1 MAKYSNT
8 VEYNILTKLDSSG
21 LTKLK
26 TELQQVELKL
36 QKLGNQK
43 LLNPED
49 FSDARTQIRGLSDA
63 LSKAFNPTLGI
74 TDLSKLNK
82 ELQESG
88 VTAEGLRSAFSQL
101 GTDGQ
106 IAFNNVIGE
115 LGKLDTGILRTNS
128 QVDKLFT
135 TFSNTFR
142 WGLVSSFFSNFMNS
156 IHQSVNYVKE
166 LDDSLTQIMLVTDYN
181 RDAMNQYAR
190 SANEA
195 AKAVSMTTTGMTNA
209 SLVFAQQG
217 YDLNQSQ
224 ELATLSAKLANASQ
238 QDTATT
244 SDQITAYMNAYGL
257 QNSMEELSQ
266 QMDNWALIAN
276 VSAADVSELAQ
287 ASQRA
292 ASMANTVGV
301 TSEQLAAQIATIE
314 SVTRETPEQIGNGL
328 KTLYARFS
336 DISKGGEDEEG
347 VSLGD
352 VTSQLNAIGVQIL
365 DQFGNI
371 RNVGDIMEDLM
382 VVWDDLDQTS
392 KIAAAQALAGKYQVN
407 RFVSLMDNSDM
418 YREYKGA
425 TGSAATGTLD
435 VMSEEYADSIA
446 GRSAKLQASL
456 EGLFSTIFNTDD
468 IYPWMDAAQGAI
480 DLLQQ
485 FFDALGGGK
494 TVLLGISSLL
504 MQIFSKNIAQ
514 EINNTATNAA
524 VQHQRQINLENK
536 QAALFNM
543 GMANP
548 ELDNGMSNYIID
560 FAKQVNNM
568 DLNKEQAEQAN
579 QIIVELVQNANAA
592 SQASDELTS
601 KISGI
606 GTALISTLGKDSKI
620 LAPLLEDGI
629 INDTLL
635 RDFLDNASDKQ
646 LQELFEGS
654 RQAISKAKDELKN
667 FSQALQ
673 QFQQETEEGN
683 QTSDE
688 LKNSIERLQDA
699 FSYIKDIL
707 DPSTYRQ
714 YDEELRNI
722 IETLESSDDASDD
735 ISVLTNR
742 IAKLYE
748 ELDKLKAINVQ
759 KIQQSSSDLEQSNF
773 RQINTQE
780 AFEGTRQIGNAFLD
794 SANKTID
801 IKNIIDATNAIQ
813 QLTFAWQSFQN
824 LGSIWKN
831 NELSDGQKFLQTF
844 MSLTSAILMMSPA
857 IDTLS
862 KKFGILNLQEAANVL
877 TSAKLTIA
885 QSAETIAFGASS
897 VAAGQLTVQ
906 QWLLVASSEAA
917 TIATTALK
925 TALKLLASPAGIAA
939 IMGIATAIGFIQAQA
954 EEAKQQ
960 AQEAFDK
967 AKSNFE
973 QIQSLQDKASAF
985 GDKYNIFKESGEN
998 GKELIEEAKE
1008 IAQALKDA
1016 GAEEEASAV
1025 HLAILSAEARGTA
1038 KSFDI
1043 LAQEIE
1049 KAQSEAEKTAN
1060 QDIVES
1066 SNKVLENQN
1075 TSVKDVLLHQK
1086 MIKDAQE
1093 ELNNLDPL
1101 DAGYEEERQRL
1112 EHLIDSL
1119 KNAKLAQE
1127 DLVNAA
1133 NAYQEAQGR
1142 LAGMTVAENQ
1152 GLNLY
1157 AGGQQGKRMTP
1168 DSATWFEN
1176 ANLDYNSIERVYSN
1190 MVEGFSDL
1198 SNLEKAEFILKTI
1211 GDEAGEAAAQLELL
1225 MLGFDNLS
1233 TNQIDHLQN
1242 QMAQGGLTFGQQQ
1255 LLAASLDPDATAAEF
1270 SQTIQDVL
1278 KEMDEN
1284 DTTFEVALKAKLK
1297 DPEQFQEAIRQQV
1310 ESYEPK
1316 DSEIEQEDYN
1326 SMADHFYENKDK
1338 MGEEGSGFE
1347 NYSKDL
1353 FDNAEAL
1360 SEVIEDTLR
1369 YSDAIEEISDN
1380 FDDWLDILNTGEKES
1395 KKYVDAVNGLKDT
1408 FSDFLGIPEELSEGF
1423 VTTQE
1428 NLDDLRAAAEGDVDA
1443 FDRLRTAAAIDLA
1456 EQLGVDSDTAVAA
1469 VNQIQSALDTLGY
1482 SDIDI
1487 GESITFSD
1495 AALADINSAL
1505 DALEL
1510 DADQAAQFIESAFG
1524 FKVTPDQF
1532 DYVENKM
1539 AEVEQE
1545 ADQTGKQTAENMT
1558 VTPEITTASAE
1569 QVATDE
1575 KNYTDVEPQ
1584 ISEKPWTATVPVTG
1598 GGLGSITTAN
1608 LPTPVPIT
1616 GSVPR
1621 ITYRATPNTATETK
1635 KDTALA
1641 TGVKAEQGGSGV
1653 PKNSHVN
1660 LKPNATGT
1668 RTGGRAPSSS
1678 APRPSS
1684 GGGGGGGGRKGGGGG
1699 SGKTPKTPKAYE
1711 PKTKEP
1717 IKKEIDLYEKVNT
1730 QLDDVET
1737 TLKGIEK
1744 EEDRLIGDKA
1754 RANMDKQISL
1764 LSKEIDLQKEKLKI
1778 QQQEQSDLAKELT
1791 GYGYKFDSDGFITN
1805 YNEIIKSYET
1815 RLNNLIDQYNKT
1827 TTEEGQEAL
1836 DKQIKQLEEEYD
1848 KAKKAAD
1855 RYDQLQGKELQDTL
1869 NAIEELKDAIEDLR
1883 IEAWKAS
1890 TEAIDNIKELRESA
1904 ADLEGLFSKYESD
1917 SPFRDLI
1924 VEGEKLNN
1932 IWSVGKDQAKDY
1944 YNEIIADKQKALKVA
1959 TDEAEKAAIERS
1971 IKYFESLRDTLS
1983 DQRLNNGLLGLA
1995 YQDMLQLKEWYENPK
2010 AEDNLFGDN
2019 TAALRDAYEEAYNK
2033 VHDML
2038 LEYEKTIEDYRD
2050 AIIDGYDEIDEKQN
2064 RQIDKFDRI
2073 VDKLETFSDMY
2084 TLYYGDESYAALRD
2098 ILQQQGD
2105 TLREQLNAQKEIY
2118 SYWSEAYAQ
2127 AIKTGDEKLI
2137 QELED
2142 KMHDAEDRMTE
2153 LAKDAAEAFAE
2164 SYENAVK
2171 ASTQYIIQNTI
2182 GDRNFD
2188 RLDRNWEWDKDY
2200 LDKYRDDV
2208 EKAYEMDKLRNK
2220 YTDLLNQAQGAS
2232 LQTQNKIRAQMQ
2244 EQLDLLDGQ
2253 ATVSEYDVKLANA
2266 KLEILQK
2273 QIALEDAQRNKNQMK
2288 LRRDTQGN
2296 YRYVYTANQEDV
2308 AGAEQDLL
2316 DSEYD
2321 AYELSKNQQISNYD
2335 NLINAYQKYLSQ
2347 REEIL
2352 NNANLSEAEKLQQ
2365 NAELYD
2371 KFLKFVNAA
2380 KEDFSDA
2387 AFGTLDILNWLT
2399 LNGTDYTTTAAKDML
2414 NELLDEQ
2421 GNIKDQTGVIW
2432 MDNANY
2438 LTDEVIPKI
2447 KGAVNE
2453 ADQDIKNRMEELKE
2467 NIVGDDGVFPS
2478 IREGG
2483 KNLEE
2488 GLSGLTGFLDS
2499 AKTSTDGLAVAT
2511 RDLMEALGGDN
2522 SALAEAQAQLQKYEE
2537 ELSNVKN
2544 ASSITAQQLRDAQ
2557 KALDK
2562 SQAENLNYKTQ
2573 LDDIASG
2580 KRDTKGNLVNKKNT
2594 KKTGAAPSKSSKKN
2608 GELTGFTGVYHY
2620 TSWGDNPAGDWY
2632 AGIPN
2637 AVRISTFSREPW
2649 DGPYNVHLETKE
2661 GGHLGWVKEEQLFD
2675 TGGYTGNW
2683 ANGDK
2688 RENGKLAFLHQKE
2701 LVLNAE
2707 DTQNILAAVDIVRQI
2722 GVGLRNSMMN
2732 VSSMNGK
2739 NLSSVGET
2747 IEQRVEITASFPNA
2761 TDADDI
2767 RQALIGLADKAYQ
2780 YSHRNR

>member
-8 VEYNILTKLDSSG
+8 IEYNIKTSLDSKG
-21 LTKLK
+21 LTQLK
-26 TELQQVELKL
+26 NELRSVELSL
-36 QKLGNQK
+36 QKMGDK
-43 LLNPED
+43 DLLNTKS
-49 FSDARTQIRGLSDA
+49 FSDARVQIQNLRES
-63 LSKAFNPTLGI
+63 LSKAFDPSLGI
-74 TDLSKLNK
+74 LDLSKLNT
-82 ELQESG
+82 ELKESG
-88 VTAEGLRSAFSQL
+88 ITASSLKSAFTQAGSE
-101 GTDGQ
+101 GQ
-106 IAFNNVIGE
+106 VAFNNLVKE
-115 LGKLDTGILRTNS
+115 LGRVDTGIQRSNS
-128 QVDKLFT
+128 SLDKMFT

-142 WGLVSSFFSNFMNS
+142 WGLVSSFFSQFLNA
-156 IHQSVNYVKE
+156 IHQSVDYVKE

-181 RDAMNQYAR
+181 RDSMNEYAK
-190 SANEA
+190 SANDA
-195 AKAVSMTTTGMTNA
+195 AKALSMSTTGMTNA

-217 YDLNQSQ
+217 YNLSQSQ

-257 QNSMEELSQ
+257 QNSMEELAQ

-301 TSEQLAAQIATIE
+301 TGEQLAAQIATIE
-314 SVTRETPEQIGNGL
+314 SVTREAPEQIGNGL

-336 DISKGGEDEEG
+336 DISEGGEDEEG

-425 TGSAATGTLD
+425 TGSAAIGTLD
-435 VMSEEYADSIA
+435 EMNQEYAESLA
-446 GRSAKLQASL
+446 GRTQKLSTTL
-456 EGLFSTIFNTDD
+456 EGIFNNIFNTDTF
-468 IYPWMDAAQGAI
+468 YPFIDTAQKALDVI
-480 DLLQQ
+480 DKLTE
-485 FFDALGGGK
+485 AMGGG
-494 TVLLGISSLL
+494 IPIIASLTTAFL
-504 MQIFSKNIAQ
+504 NLFSKNIAQ
-514 EINNTATNAA
+514 QINDTRLNAA
-524 VQHQRQINLENK
+524 VQRQKQENFQDK
-536 QAALFNM
+536 AAALTQLGLVNP
-543 GMANP
+543 NP
-548 ELDNGMSNYIID
+548 EDKNSQNILNYAQELSRLSPNLNNTQLAQGNQLIEDMVRNSNM
-560 FAKQVNNM
+560 AT
-568 DLNKEQAEQAN
+568 EAQAELDTQ
-579 QIIVELVQNANAA
+579 LRT
-592 SQASDELTS
+592 L
-601 KISGI
+601 
-606 GTALISTLGKDSKI
+606 GTTIKTVLGKDGNSLIPFMDEGALNTSAFNDFFKNI
-620 LAPLLEDGI
+620 DKAGLKEIFSGSREEIQATIED
-629 INDTLL
+629 
-635 RDFLDNASDKQ
+635 
-646 LQELFEGS
+646 LQELSNALQYMRDEARKTEDEERDLDEAIQLGSEALSRLKNEMSPEDYSKLNKAFEDFSQTLLTGQDDINKTGDAIDGLTVDVGELIENLLKFAQGDISLDEIRAIIDKAEALNFRRQSAQDATNDTAKLGQTYIDAAQFQIATQHVIDLTAALGQLGS
-654 RQAISKAKDELKN
+654 AVSMIQHLGAIIKDEDMAPTEKFVQILSNVSILIPTVLTSLNNMSKAIKGLQEDQLLYNTALLISQTRQLLTTASLGTENIVVLANAEAKKKMTAESIKAAAAELGISGASVKLAIILAGLNPVILGVIAAFALLGGITLKHLWDEAKEAEAQQKAFNELADQTQETANQLKNSAQDLNELYEAYRITGEASEEFKQSLENQAELLGINDAALMISRGKYEELKN
-667 FSQALQ
+667 EIDAATEAVLNNNAALQ
-673 QFQQETEEGN
+673 Q
-683 QTSDE
+683 
-688 LKNSIERLQDA
+688 
-699 FSYIKDIL
+699 
-707 DPSTYRQ
+707 
-714 YDEELRNI
+714 
-722 IETLESSDDASDD
+722 
-735 ISVLTNR
+735 
-742 IAKLYE
+742 AKL
-748 ELDKLKAINVQ
+748 DNINPNDMV
-759 KIQQSSSDLEQSNF
+759 
-773 RQINTQE
+773 
-780 AFEGTRQIGNAFLD
+780 
-794 SANKTID
+794 
-801 IKNIIDATNAIQ
+801 
-813 QLTFAWQSFQN
+813 
-824 LGSIWKN
+824 
-831 NELSDGQKFLQTF
+831 NELSDDQKERYGITYHQEEGITNLSGGTAEKGLINKLDQNPYEIVKAAQDDVINQQNTINELTLKRNQLVKDGLQADEQTKQALADQISEIDEEINKTSLLLSESQQFVDEHQDILDATKDINEFALNTELASPNSIFNEDYDTIKEYIEALGLKGIDSSNIDEWIQKYAELAENIEAAAYAELNMVQNQVEQNPYVYTGIRSGEAGLNAIGNLELSNENKLKVAQLFDWTDPEIDSKVADLCNAINEGLRQGLSLDQILAEQIEINPEDYFSNAESKDSNIDAEELQDVAKYIHENNDLLEQYADDLEEVPEVTLEAADAQLRYNKAVERAEKNLDKWKEDLQDLADGEENIEDLTETTNELRDTYEELLNIDPGALSESFLVDPTNLENLEAAIRGDEEAYWDLWEAAQTDILIQAGMDSDQAYAAAADLRSVLYDYGWDDIEIGASLSGEDEILDACERIINAAGMTSEQAQQYLADMGISAKVTEQTEETEDKTEAVGWKAEKTQPIPVTSEVITKPWSAGEMPSTETVTSYIGGYRMVPIPSTDTATGSNTAVSMEVETAGGQK
-844 MSLTSAILMMSPA
+844 
-857 IDTLS
+857 
-862 KKFGILNLQEAANVL
+862 GGG
-877 TSAKLTIA
+877 KLTIDR
-885 QSAETIAFGASS
+885 S
-897 VAAGQLTVQ
+897 
-906 QWLLVASSEAA
+906 
-917 TIATTALK
+917 TARK
-925 TALKLLASPAGIAA
+925 T
-939 IMGIATAIGFIQAQA
+939 
-954 EEAKQQ
+954 
-960 AQEAFDK
+960 
-967 AKSNFE
+967 
-973 QIQSLQDKASAF
+973 
-985 GDKYNIFKESGEN
+985 
-998 GKELIEEAKE
+998 
-1008 IAQALKDA
+1008 
-1016 GAEEEASAV
+1016 
-1025 HLAILSAEARGTA
+1025 
-1038 KSFDI
+1038 
-1043 LAQEIE
+1043 
-1049 KAQSEAEKTAN
+1049 
-1060 QDIVES
+1060 
-1066 SNKVLENQN
+1066 
-1075 TSVKDVLLHQK
+1075 
-1086 MIKDAQE
+1086 
-1093 ELNNLDPL
+1093 
-1101 DAGYEEERQRL
+1101 
-1112 EHLIDSL
+1112 
-1119 KNAKLAQE
+1119 
-1127 DLVNAA
+1127 
-1133 NAYQEAQGR
+1133 
-1142 LAGMTVAENQ
+1142 
-1152 GLNLY
+1152 
-1157 AGGQQGKRMTP
+1157 GG
-1168 DSATWFEN
+1168 
-1176 ANLDYNSIERVYSN
+1176 
-1190 MVEGFSDL
+1190 
-1198 SNLEKAEFILKTI
+1198 
-1211 GDEAGEAAAQLELL
+1211 
-1225 MLGFDNLS
+1225 
-1233 TNQIDHLQN
+1233 
-1242 QMAQGGLTFGQQQ
+1242 
-1255 LLAASLDPDATAAEF
+1255 
-1270 SQTIQDVL
+1270 
-1278 KEMDEN
+1278 
-1284 DTTFEVALKAKLK
+1284 
-1297 DPEQFQEAIRQQV
+1297 
-1310 ESYEPK
+1310 
-1316 DSEIEQEDYN
+1316 
-1326 SMADHFYENKDK
+1326 
-1338 MGEEGSGFE
+1338 
-1347 NYSKDL
+1347 
-1353 FDNAEAL
+1353 
-1360 SEVIEDTLR
+1360 
-1369 YSDAIEEISDN
+1369 
-1380 FDDWLDILNTGEKES
+1380 
-1395 KKYVDAVNGLKDT
+1395 
-1408 FSDFLGIPEELSEGF
+1408 
-1423 VTTQE
+1423 
-1428 NLDDLRAAAEGDVDA
+1428 
-1443 FDRLRTAAAIDLA
+1443 
-1456 EQLGVDSDTAVAA
+1456 
-1469 VNQIQSALDTLGY
+1469 
-1482 SDIDI
+1482 
-1487 GESITFSD
+1487 
-1495 AALADINSAL
+1495 
-1505 DALEL
+1505 
-1510 DADQAAQFIESAFG
+1510 
-1524 FKVTPDQF
+1524 
-1532 DYVENKM
+1532 
-1539 AEVEQE
+1539 
-1545 ADQTGKQTAENMT
+1545 TGKQK
-1558 VTPEITTASAE
+1558 S
-1569 QVATDE
+1569 
-1575 KNYTDVEPQ
+1575 
-1584 ISEKPWTATVPVTG
+1584 SG
-1598 GGLGSITTAN
+1598 
-1608 LPTPVPIT
+1608 
-1616 GSVPR
+1616 R
-1621 ITYRATPNTATETK
+1621 
-1635 KDTALA
+1635 
-1641 TGVKAEQGGSGV
+1641 SGV
-1653 PKNSHVN
+1653 PS
-1660 LKPNATGT
+1660 
-1668 RTGGRAPSSS
+1668 
-1678 APRPSS
+1678 SS
-1684 GGGGGGGGRKGGGGG
+1684 GGGGGGGKKGGGGG

-1737 TLKGIEK
+1737 TLKDIEK

-1836 DKQIKQLEEEYD
+1836 DKQIKQLEKEYD

-1904 ADLEGLFSKYESD
+1904 AELEGLFSKYESD

-1944 YNEIIADKQKALKVA
+1944 YNEIIADKRKALKFA

-2038 LEYEKTIEDYRD
+2038 LEYEKTVEDYRD

-2153 LAKDAAEAFAE
+2153 LAEEAAKAFAE

-2296 YRYVYTANQEDV
+2296 YRYVYTADQKDV

-2371 KFLKFVNAA
+2371 KFLKFVDAA

-2414 NELLDEQ
+2414 NDLLDEQ

-2707 DTQNILAAVDIVRQI
+2707 DTQNILAAVDIVRKI

-2732 VSSMNGK
+2732 VSSMNGQ